1 MTGALAGLRVIDL
14 SDDIAGQYC
23 GRLMADFG
31 AEVVLV
37 EPPGGTATRRIGP
50 FQDGGSLA
58 FLHLNRG
65 KRLAGAADATGAD
78 VVIGGAA
85 TDPAPLRA
93 ANPRQIVAVISSFG
107 ADGPLAGW
115 KGPEIILQAL
125 SGMMNSNGIAGREP
139 LYGIGH
145 RAAYAAGLA
154 GYIAVL
160 AALIGR
166 ETTGRGDTVRIDATE
181 TAVAMCFPYLQQF
194 LYNGT
199 DRRRGVQ
206 DIPAGQV
213 TCRGAWVCL
222 WVYSNRYERL
232 CRALGLEACL
242 TDPRFAEVKARSR
255 HWPEFFAL
263 VQARVADRDPDAFVA
278 ELQGLDIISA
288 RAYRPSELRAADHL
302 QARGYWR
309 EIMVD
314 GRAVTCPGP
323 AFRLSATPARI
334 PGPPEG

>member
-1 MTGALAGLRVIDL
+1 MTGALAGLRVIDR
-14 SDDIAGQYC
+14 SDEVAGQYC

-31 AEVVLV
+31 AEVTLV
-37 EPPGGTATRRIGP
+37 EPEGGTATRRIGP
-50 FQDGGSLA
+50 FADGGSLS

-65 KRLAGAADATGAD
+65 KRIGSGAPAGAD
-78 VVIGGAA
+78 VVICGAA
-85 TDPAPLRA
+85 TDPAALRA
-93 ANPRQIVAVISSFG
+93 ENPRQIVAVVSNFG

-115 KGPEIILQAL
+115 QGPEIVLQAL

-139 LYGIGH
+139 LYGLGH

-166 ETTGRGDTVRIDATE
+166 ETTGRGDTVRIDAAE
-181 TAVAMCFPYLQQF
+181 TAMAMCFPYLQQY
-194 LYNGT
+194 LYNAT

-222 WVYSNRYERL
+222 WVYSNRFERL
-232 CRALGLEACL
+232 CRALGLEDCL
-242 TDPRFAEVKARSR
+242 SDPRFAEVKTRAR

-263 VQARVADRDPDAFVA
+263 VQARVADRDPDGFVA

-309 EIMVD
+309 EIRVE
-314 GRAVTCPGP
+314 GRAVTVPGP
-323 AFRLSATPARI
+323 AFRLSATPAGI
-334 PGPPEG
+334 PGPPVR